1 MEYLDN
7 FLEYLEYQ
15 KNYSKYTLI
24 NYQKDIETFYIFLK
38 DSKIS
43 NINKVDYKI
52 LRNYLEYLY
61 NKKYTSSSIN
71 RHISS
76 IKTYF
81 KYLEREN
88 IIKNN
93 PSILLNTVKKEKK
106 LPKVINSNDIET
118 ILLLPDISTPLGM
131 RDSAILEMFYSTG
144 IRVSELVKIKL
155 NDVELSES
163 RIKIEGKGNKERY
176 VLYGNILKEKML
188 KYVKEGRKELLK
200 EKQNKYLFLN
210 KNGEKLTERGVRVII
225 DNILKKAGEK
235 IHISP
240 HMLRHTFATHML
252 NEGADLKIVQ
262 ELLGHENLSTTQI
275 YTHVSNERL
284 KNVFLHT
291 HPRAHKK

>member
-1 MEYLDN
+1 MEYLDE

-24 NYQKDIETFYIFLK
+24 NYQKDIETFYVFLREK
-38 DSKIS
+38 NIKNIKKI
-43 NINKVDYKI
+43 DYKT

-61 NKKYTSSSIN
+61 EKKYTSSSIN

-76 IKTYF
+76 LKSYF
-81 KYLEREN
+81 KYLKREN
-88 IIKNN
+88 IIDNN
-93 PSILLNTVKKEKK
+93 PALLLSTVKKEKK
-106 LPKVINSNDIET
+106 LPKTINTNDIET
-118 ILLLPDISTPLGM
+118 ILLLPDISTPLGA

-144 IRVSELVKIKL
+144 IRVSELVKIKIS
-155 NDVELSES
+155 DVELSEN
-163 RIKIEGKGNKERY
+163 RIKIDGKGNKERY
-176 VLYGNILKEKML
+176 VLYGDIIKEKML
-188 KYVKEGRKELLK
+188 KYVKDGRKKLLK
-200 EKQNKYLFLN
+200 EKQSKYLFLN
-210 KNGEKLTERGVRVII
+210 KNGDKLTERGVRVII

-235 IHISP
+235 NHISP
-240 HMLRHTFATHML
+240 HMIRHTFATHML

-284 KNVFLHT
+284 KNVFLHS

>member
-1 MEYLDN
+1 MEYLDD

-15 KNYSKYTLI
+15 RNYSKYTLI

-38 DSKIS
+38 EKNITNIKKI
-43 NINKVDYKI
+43 DYKT

-61 NKKYTSSSIN
+61 EKKYTSSSIN

-76 IKTYF
+76 LKSYF
-81 KYLEREN
+81 KYLKREN
-88 IIKNN
+88 IIENN
-93 PSILLNTVKKEKK
+93 PALLLSTVKKEKK
-106 LPKVINSNDIET
+106 LPKIINTNDIET
-118 ILLLPDISTPLGM
+118 ILLLPDISTPLGL

-144 IRVSELVKIKL
+144 IRVSELVKIKIS
-155 NDVELSES
+155 DVELSEN

-188 KYVKEGRKELLK
+188 KYVKDGRKKLLK
-200 EKQNKYLFLN
+200 EKQSKYLFLN
-210 KNGEKLTERGVRVII
+210 KNGDKLTERGIRVII

-235 IHISP
+235 NHISP
-240 HMLRHTFATHML
+240 HMIRHTFATHML

-284 KNVFLHT
+284 KNVFLHS

>member
-1 MEYLDN
+1 MEYLDD

-15 KNYSKYTLI
+15 RNYSKYTLI

-38 DSKIS
+38 EKNITNIKKI
-43 NINKVDYKI
+43 DYKT

-61 NKKYTSSSIN
+61 EKKYTSSSIN

-76 IKTYF
+76 LKSYF
-81 KYLEREN
+81 KYLKREN
-88 IIKNN
+88 IIENN
-93 PSILLNTVKKEKK
+93 PALLLSTVKKEKK
-106 LPKVINSNDIET
+106 LPKIINTNDIET
-118 ILLLPDISTPLGM
+118 ILLLPDISTPLGL

-144 IRVSELVKIKL
+144 IRVSELVKIKIS
-155 NDVELSES
+155 DVELSEN

-188 KYVKEGRKELLK
+188 KYVKDGRKKLLK
-200 EKQNKYLFLN
+200 EKQSKYLFLN
-210 KNGEKLTERGVRVII
+210 KNGDKLTERGVRVII

-235 IHISP
+235 NHISP
-240 HMLRHTFATHML
+240 HMIRHTFATHML

-284 KNVFLHT
+284 KNVFLHS

>member
-1 MEYLDN
+1 MEYLDD

-15 KNYSKYTLI
+15 RNYSKYTLI

-38 DSKIS
+38 EKNITNIKKI
-43 NINKVDYKI
+43 DYKT

-61 NKKYTSSSIN
+61 EKKYTSSSIN

-76 IKTYF
+76 LKSYF
-81 KYLEREN
+81 KYLKREN
-88 IIKNN
+88 IIENN
-93 PSILLNTVKKEKK
+93 PALLLSTVKKEKK
-106 LPKVINSNDIET
+106 LPKIINTNDIET
-118 ILLLPDISTPLGM
+118 ILLLPDISTPLGL

-144 IRVSELVKIKL
+144 IRVSELVKIKIS
-155 NDVELSES
+155 DVELSEN

-188 KYVKEGRKELLK
+188 KYVKDGRKKLLK
-200 EKQNKYLFLN
+200 EKQSKYLFLN
-210 KNGEKLTERGVRVII
+210 KNGDKLTERGVRVII

-235 IHISP
+235 NHISP
-240 HMLRHTFATHML
+240 HMIRHTFATHML

-275 YTHVSNERL
+275 YTHISNERL
-284 KNVFLHT
+284 KNVFLHS

>member
-1 MEYLDN
+1 MEYLDE

-24 NYQKDIETFYIFLK
+24 NYQKDIETFYVFLREK
-38 DSKIS
+38 NIKNIKKI
-43 NINKVDYKI
+43 DYKT

-61 NKKYTSSSIN
+61 EKKYTSSSIN

-76 IKTYF
+76 LKSYF
-81 KYLEREN
+81 KYLKREN
-88 IIKNN
+88 IIDNN
-93 PSILLNTVKKEKK
+93 PALLLSTVKKEKK
-106 LPKVINSNDIET
+106 LPKTINTNDIET
-118 ILLLPDISTPLGM
+118 ILLLPDISTPLGA

-144 IRVSELVKIKL
+144 IRVSELVKIKIS
-155 NDVELSES
+155 DVELSEN
-163 RIKIEGKGNKERY
+163 RIKIDGKGNKERY
-176 VLYGNILKEKML
+176 VLYGDILKEKML
-188 KYVKEGRKELLK
+188 KYVKDGRKKLLK
-200 EKQNKYLFLN
+200 EKQSKYLFLN
-210 KNGEKLTERGVRVII
+210 KNGDKLTERGVRVII

-235 IHISP
+235 NHISP
-240 HMLRHTFATHML
+240 HMIRHTFATHML

-284 KNVFLHT
+284 KNVFLHS

>member
-1 MEYLDN
+1 MEELDN

-38 DSKIS
+38 ENKIN
-43 NINKVDYKI
+43 NIKKVDYKI

-71 RHISS
+71 RHVSS

-155 NDVELSES
+155 NDVELSEN

-188 KYVKEGRKELLK
+188 KYVKEGRKELLQ

-210 KNGEKLTERGVRVII
+210 KNGEKLTERGIRVII

>member
-1 MEYLDN
+1 MEYLDE

-24 NYQKDIETFYIFLK
+24 NYQKDIETFYVFLK
-38 DSKIS
+38 EKNIKNIKKI
-43 NINKVDYKI
+43 DYKT

-61 NKKYTSSSIN
+61 EKKYTSSSIN

-76 IKTYF
+76 LKSYF
-81 KYLEREN
+81 KYLKREN
-88 IIKNN
+88 IINNN
-93 PSILLNTVKKEKK
+93 PALLLSTVKKEKK
-106 LPKVINSNDIET
+106 LPKTINSNDIET
-118 ILLLPDISTPLGM
+118 ILLLPDISTPLGA

-144 IRVSELVKIKL
+144 IRVSELVKIKIS
-155 NDVELSES
+155 DVELSEN
-163 RIKIEGKGNKERY
+163 RIKIDGKGNKERY
-176 VLYGNILKEKML
+176 VLYGDILKEKML
-188 KYVKEGRKELLK
+188 KYVKDGRKKLLK
-200 EKQNKYLFLN
+200 EKQSKYLFLN
-210 KNGEKLTERGVRVII
+210 KNGDKLTERGVRVII

-235 IHISP
+235 NHISP
-240 HMLRHTFATHML
+240 HMIRHTFATHML

-284 KNVFLHT
+284 KNVFLHS

>member
-1 MEYLDN
+1 MEELDN

-38 DSKIS
+38 ENKIN
-43 NINKVDYKI
+43 NIKKVDYKI

-71 RHISS
+71 RHVSS

-155 NDVELSES
+155 NDVELSEN

-188 KYVKEGRKELLK
+188 KYVKEGRKELLQ